1 MKRIFSLLLVL
12 MFALCGCHR
21 PDGDP
26 TQTTTTQTVQEVA
39 LVTAYYNNQTNV
51 MGAVDMTFTYGETYR
66 DGTVTL
72 NRGKETYTGTF
83 TCDEN
88 YNINSIRVPVDE
100 ITTLQITCSF
110 DDQHRLLSAE
120 IWMEDSD
127 ERNRVYHAQYAYDSA
142 GRMTYTML
150 ETEMTKTTLQRTYN
164 EKGWLLRVIQTVESG
179 FTGTGSA
186 TSITGY
192 EYDHEGHIQATVT
205 YDERGKLLNKVEF
218 TYTVQSD
225 RIRYEQIQYESIQTF
240 TTQRIIETD
249 LQGNIILQ
257 EFSNGKEVF
266 SRAETEY
273 DQAGRII
280 RQTHIMMNT
289 ARIETTYEYTPDG
302 RLAQQKTVTN
312 DKETVIRTTFQ
323 TVQITH

>member
-1 MKRIFSLLLVL
+1 MKRLLGLLLVL

-39 LVTAYYNNQTNV
+39 LVTAYYNSQTDS
-51 MGAVDMTFTYGETYR
+51 MGKVDMAFTYGETYR
-66 DGTVTL
+66 DGAVTL
-72 NRGKETYTGTF
+72 KAEEATYTGTF

-88 YNINSIRVPVDE
+88 YNIHSIRVPVNKVA
-100 ITTLQITCSF
+100 TLQITCSF

-120 IWMEDSD
+120 IWMEVSD
-127 ERNRVYHAQYAYDSA
+127 ERHRVYHAQYAYDSA
-142 GRMTYTML
+142 GRMTYTMV
-150 ETEMTKTTLQRTYN
+150 ETEMTKTSLQRIYN
-164 EKGWLLRVIQTVESG
+164 EKGWLLRAIQTVVSG
-179 FTGTGSA
+179 FTGTGSV
-186 TSITGY
+186 TSVTGY
-192 EYDHEGHIQATVT
+192 EYDDEGHIQAAVT
-205 YDERGKLLNKVEF
+205 YDERGKLLDKVEF
-218 TYTVQSD
+218 DYTVLND
-225 RIRYEQIQYESIQTF
+225 RIRYEQIQYESTQTF
-240 TTQRIIETD
+240 TTRRIIETD

-257 EFSNGKEVF
+257 EFRNGKEVL

-280 RQTHIMMNT
+280 RQTQIMMNT

-312 DKETVIRTTFQ
+312 DQETVIRTTFQ